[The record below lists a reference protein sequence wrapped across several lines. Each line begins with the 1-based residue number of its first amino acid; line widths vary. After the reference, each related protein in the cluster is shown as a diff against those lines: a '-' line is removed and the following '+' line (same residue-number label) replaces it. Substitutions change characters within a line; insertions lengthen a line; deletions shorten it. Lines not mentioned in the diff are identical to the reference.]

1 MASFVVNV
9 LKSGCNKNWR
19 DKKMT
24 KHIGVTANSV
34 EELAEKMNKVGE
46 DNNVFASQTHVTAA
60 LEGCVIYTA
69 ICFAKD

>member
-1 MASFVVNV
+1 
-9 LKSGCNKNWR
+9 
-19 DKKMT
+19 MT

-46 DNNVFASQTHVTAA
+46 DNNVFASQTHVNVNNNT
-60 LEGCVIYTA
+60 VFYTA